1 MYMPY
6 MLINILIYIFT
17 FMQISTASLGAL
29 SQITLDQPGSAVVNP
44 SGTLK
49 LSCKV
54 SVSVSSAPWGWIWQ
68 APGKGLVDMGYLS
81 SNRGSYPAP
90 SFQSRVT
97 FTGDTSK
104 NEIYLEMTSMKSE
117 DSGTYYC
124 AIDTQ

>member
-1 MYMPY
+1 M
-6 MLINILIYIFT
+6 NILFT
-17 FMQISTASLGAL
+17 LLILMQLVSCAV

-54 SVSVSSAPWGWIWQ
+54 SVSVTSQHWAWTWQ
-68 APGKGLVDMGYLS
+68 APGKGLEYIGYLS
-81 SNRGSYPAP
+81 TGGSSYPAP

-97 FTGDTSK
+97 LTRDSSK
-104 NEIYLEMTSMKSE
+104 NEISLQMTSMKSE

-124 AIDTQ
+124 ARYTVTEGSEN

>member
-1 MYMPY
+1 
-6 MLINILIYIFT
+6 T
-17 FMQISTASLGAL
+17 V

-54 SVSVSSAPWGWIWQ
+54 SVSVAGRDWAWIWQ
-68 APGKGLVDMGYLS
+68 APGKGLVYMGNLGS
-81 SNRGSYPAP
+81 SGSSYPAP

-97 FTGDTSK
+97 FTRDTSK
-104 NEIYLEMTSMKSE
+104 NEIYLQMTSMKSE

-124 AIDTQ
+124 ARYTVTEGSEI